1 MARTDP
7 AAGSSGRP
15 ELVGPL
21 IKIEIASQDPRGPG
35 TIFFFGYAIILSM
48 TKIATKTAKASKASA
63 KYVDGFVL
71 IIPKKNVEAYK
82 KMAKIGK
89 QAWIKY
95 GALDYKECMGEDL
108 SIKPE
113 MGSPAPSSFIKLA
126 KASPDDTVW
135 FSYITFK
142 NKKHRDQV
150 NRDVMAYFEKKYAS
164 MGDEPMPFDPRKTAY
179 GGFSVVVSA

>member
-1 MARTDP
+1 MATTKS
-7 AAGSSGRP
+7 AG
-15 ELVGPL
+15 
-21 IKIEIASQDPRGPG
+21 
-35 TIFFFGYAIILSM
+35 T
-48 TKIATKTAKASKASA
+48 ASA

-71 IIPKKNVEAYK
+71 VIQKKDVDAYK

-89 QAWIKY
+89 QAWMKF

-108 SIKPE
+108 VIKPE
-113 MGSPAPSSFIKLA
+113 KGQPTLTPFTKLA

-150 NRDVMAYFEKKYAS
+150 NKDVMAYFAKKYAN
-164 MGDEPMPFDPRKTAY
+164 MKDEPMPFDPRKTAY